1 MALMVAQAQAVAAQA
16 KLSPLLASAME
27 HAGGTG
33 ALVSR
38 LPGLAAMLGGTQRQ
52 SVHGLSGLAALRSS
66 LHVQAINI
74 NTAAIVATLGALRTA
89 AGMSSGQSVHAVST
103 LGKLASSLHVQSL
116 NVNTA
121 TIVATLP
128 RLVGR
133 VATTSTQA
141 VHAHAALALWSV
153 HRLTIT
159 GVAHLNATIGPLAS
173 SLTVKPPSAP
183 GYAADGHY
191 FVVIPSRPFYA
202 PVNARPFYAPT
213 PARPFYILSDPDMT
227 PNFDTL
233 DPRETLVLTLDASA
247 ELASGETLTAI
258 ETMTATQQ
266 SGPTGTAPTLAGQL
280 INTQPITLTFNG
292 APITIAVGAAV
303 QVVASGGTAG
313 CRYLIAATCTT
324 SNPDKIL
331 TLKGILPV
339 SAS

>member
-1 MALMVAQAQAVAAQA
+1 
-16 KLSPLLASAME
+16 
-27 HAGGTG
+27 
-33 ALVSR
+33 
-38 LPGLAAMLGGTQRQ
+38 LAATLGETPRQ
-52 SVHGLSGLAALRSS
+52 SVNGLSAWPALRSS
-66 LHVQAINI
+66 LHVQAINV
-74 NTAAIVATLGALRTA
+74 NTATIVATLGALRTT
-89 AGMSSGQSVHAVST
+89 AGMSAGQSAHAVST

-128 RLVGR
+128 RLLGR
-133 VATTSTQA
+133 AIGTVTGHAQATGRLQPAARGATASTQS
-141 VHAHAALALWSV
+141 VHAQSALALWSV
-153 HRLTIT
+153 HRLTIS
-159 GVAHLNATIGPLAS
+159 GVAHLNATLGPLS
-173 SLTVKPPSAP
+173 VSLRALPPAK

-191 FVVIPSRPFYA
+191 FVVLPSRPFYA
-202 PVNARPFYAPT
+202 PVNARPFYAPA

-280 INTQPITLTFNG
+280 INTQPIALTFNG

-303 QVVASGGTAG
+303 QVVASGGTSG

-324 SNPDKIL
+324 SNADKIL